1 MCWSNLEFKVKI
13 QYKLILCKSEFKI
26 KIEFQESRLSQPDD
40 QSDGQLSPDPTLYF
54 VKQGIPKTEDDWI
67 KLVQRQEVLHQLEL
81 EKWHDL
87 LGTATQ
93 LLRQVMDSFKIKKF
107 KKLIFV

>member
-1 MCWSNLEFKVKI
+1 MS
-13 QYKLILCKSEFKI
+13 
-26 KIEFQESRLSQPDD
+26 FQESRLSQPDD
-40 QSDGQLSPDPTLYF
+40 QSDSPMSPDPTLFF

-93 LLRQVMDSFKIKKF
+93 LLRQVIFFKC
-107 KKLIFV
+107 

>member
-1 MCWSNLEFKVKI
+1 M
-13 QYKLILCKSEFKI
+13 
-26 KIEFQESRLSQPDD
+26 
-40 QSDGQLSPDPTLYF
+40 SPDPTLFF

-87 LGTATQ
+87 LGTATH
-93 LLRQVMDSFKIKKF
+93 LLRQVIFFNVMYNLFSPFLVELLKI
-107 KKLIFV
+107 